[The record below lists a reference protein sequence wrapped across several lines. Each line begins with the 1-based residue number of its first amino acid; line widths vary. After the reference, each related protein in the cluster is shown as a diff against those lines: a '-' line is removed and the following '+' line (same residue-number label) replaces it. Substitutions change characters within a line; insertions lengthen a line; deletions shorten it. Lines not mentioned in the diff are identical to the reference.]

1 MLVLETEWH
10 ESQSIGAEGV
20 GRDDVRT
27 RSHVCAVNVLDQVG
41 AEVDLVVAAVDEH
54 ATLVDLGAHRTVE
67 GMTRSASASLKSI
80 SSSALVL
87 ADS

>member
-27 RSHVCAVNVLDQVG
+27 RSHVCAVNVLDQVRCG
-41 AEVDLVVAAVDEH
+41 EVDLVVAAVDEH

-67 GMTRSASASLKSI
+67 EDDSLCKRFE
-80 SSSALVL
+80 VH
-87 ADS
+87 